1 MEIKCYESLP
11 QAGADIRR
19 AVFMEEQGFQHE
31 FDDADALARHLV
43 LYQGGRPAGTCRL
56 LPLNG
61 TRTYLVGRI
70 AVLPP
75 FRGQGLGAAL
85 LRAAEQDGAAHGGT
99 AIVLHAQVQA
109 QPCYEKQGYRP
120 RGEVELVESCPH
132 IWMEK
137 QLGGALL

>member
-19 AVFMEEQGFQHE
+19 AVFMEEQGFQNE

-70 AVLPP
+70 A
-75 FRGQGLGAAL
+75 GLGAAL

-109 QPCYEKQGYRP
+109 QPFYEKQGYRP